1 MEATAGTQLSLY
13 PEETRRDKWERIDAA
28 VDRLRQRYGYRSI
41 QRARLFTDPLLGAI
55 NPKDNH
61 TVHPI
66 GYFGG

>member
-13 PEETRRDKWERIDAA
+13 PEETHRDKWERIDAA

-41 QRARLFTDPLLGAI
+41 QRARLFADPLLGAI
-55 NPKDNH
+55 NPKDDH
-61 TVHPI
+61 TVHPV